1 MEMPKINVPNL
12 VTFLIGHL
20 QFSGVWLGMDLRTN
34 TKKTCTLKKLDYV
47 LKICYPFKAHLSTY
61 WGGVYLVIFGSNA
74 FKLKKCSS
82 NMGDKR
88 IP

>member
-1 MEMPKINVPNL
+1 MFFHNIDVTLVLVMNKMETPKINVPNL

-47 LKICYPFKAHLSTY
+47 LKICYPFKAHLST
-61 WGGVYLVIFGSNA
+61 
-74 FKLKKCSS
+74 
-82 NMGDKR
+82 
-88 IP
+88 